1 MIKVSDLRQDLENQ
15 LEALKQIDGSV
26 TVYYSSNDLNHYS
39 GDCLE
44 VQYVSTDITTP
55 EDGILLISTNF
66 EKI

>member
-26 TVYYSSNDLNHYS
+26 TVYYSSNDLNNYS